1 MAQATIDS
9 VEEKNEVKS
18 EEKKYSEDEVLN
30 MLFKQVEKPKNYYKI
45 KAINIYDNTY
55 RINIWCECD
64 ENNLTKRKIGYSWFA
79 KIINNELII
88 K

>member
-1 MAQATIDS
+1 MAQTLIDS

-30 MLFKQVEKPKNYYKI
+30 MLFKQVEKPKNYHKI

-55 RINIWCECD
+55 RINIWCEYD